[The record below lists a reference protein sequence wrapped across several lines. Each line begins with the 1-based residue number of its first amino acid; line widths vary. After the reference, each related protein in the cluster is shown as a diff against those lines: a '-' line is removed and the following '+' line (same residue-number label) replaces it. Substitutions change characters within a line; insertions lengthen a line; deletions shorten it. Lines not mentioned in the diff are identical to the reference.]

1 MSTATK
7 INLKGLE
14 LHELEKLMQEWGQQR
29 FRARQLML
37 WLYHKQATN
46 FDEMTDIS
54 KAFRAGLIEKAYIS
68 QPKLVTKTN
77 SFIDDTVKYLF
88 ELQDGNRIESVLM
101 YDQNRVTVCV
111 STQVGCAQG
120 CAFCA
125 TGMMGFVRN
134 LTAAEIIDQ
143 LMAIESVHF
152 VHQRLRLMDLG
163 AGKKATNV
171 VFMGMGE
178 PLANYEQTMKALR
191 LMTASE
197 GLMVAARKI
206 TVSTLGLVPK
216 IKTFTNEG
224 LKVGLAVSLNATTN
238 EVRNRLMPIN
248 KKYPIE
254 EVLDASKEWAIKIG
268 RRVTIE
274 YILIRGVNDS
284 PDDAHRLCKILH
296 GVPSKLNLIP
306 FNEIEGSNFQ
316 KPEPEKVE
324 QFRQIVASK
333 YYVAPV
339 RLSKGCD
346 IAAACGQLRTAW
358 NVMRDE

>member
-14 LHELEKLMQEWGQQR
+14 LHELEKLMQEWGQQK

-37 WLYHKQATN
+37 WLYHKRAAN

-54 KAFRAGLIEKAYIS
+54 KAFRADLMEKAYIS

-77 SFIDDTVKYLF
+77 SAIDDTVKYLF
-88 ELQDGNRIESVLM
+88 ELEDGNRIESVLM
-101 YDQNRVTVCV
+101 YDRNRVTVCV

-143 LMAIESVHF
+143 LMAIES
-152 VHQRLRLMDLG
+152 DLG
-163 AGKKATNV
+163 GGKKATNV

-178 PLANYEQTMKALR
+178 PLANYKQTMKALR
-191 LMTASE
+191 LMIASE

-206 TVSTLGLVPK
+206 TVSTLGLVPR
-216 IKTFTNEG
+216 IKAFINEG

-238 EVRNRLMPIN
+238 EVRNSLMPIN

-254 EVLDASKEWAIKIG
+254 ELLDASREWAIKIG
-268 RRVTIE
+268 RRITIE
-274 YILIRGVNDS
+274 YV
-284 PDDAHRLCKILH
+284 
-296 GVPSKLNLIP
+296 
-306 FNEIEGSNFQ
+306 
-316 KPEPEKVE
+316 
-324 QFRQIVASK
+324 
-333 YYVAPV
+333 
-339 RLSKGCD
+339 
-346 IAAACGQLRTAW
+346 
-358 NVMRDE
+358 

>member
-1 MSTATK
+1 
-7 INLKGLE
+7 
-14 LHELEKLMQEWGQQR
+14 
-29 FRARQLML
+29 
-37 WLYHKQATN
+37 
-46 FDEMTDIS
+46 
-54 KAFRAGLIEKAYIS
+54 
-68 QPKLVTKTN
+68 
-77 SFIDDTVKYLF
+77 
-88 ELQDGNRIESVLM
+88 
-101 YDQNRVTVCV
+101 
-111 STQVGCAQG
+111 
-120 CAFCA
+120 
-125 TGMMGFVRN
+125 
-134 LTAAEIIDQ
+134 
-143 LMAIESVHF
+143 
-152 VHQRLRLMDLG
+152 MDLG
-163 AGKKATNV
+163 SGKKATNV

-197 GLMVAARKI
+197 GLMVASRKI

-216 IKTFTNEG
+216 IRAFTNEG

-274 YILIRGVNDS
+274 YVLIRGVNDS

-296 GVPSKLNLIP
+296 GIPSKLNLIP
-306 FNEIEGSNFQ
+306 FNEIEGANFQ
-316 KPEPEKVE
+316 RPEPEKVE

-346 IAAACGQLRTAW
+346 IAAACGQLRT
-358 NVMRDE
+358 RYHS

>member
-1 MSTATK
+1 MSNVTK

-14 LHELEKLMQEWGQQR
+14 LHELEELMPTWGQEK

-37 WLYHKQATN
+37 WLYHKRATS

-54 KAFRAGLIEKAYIS
+54 KAFKADLMGKAYIG
-68 QPKLVTKTN
+68 QPTLITKTI
-77 SFIDDTVKYLF
+77 SAIDDTVKYLF
-88 ELQDGNRIESVLM
+88 ELEDGNQVESVLM
-101 YDQNRVTVCV
+101 YDRNRVTVCV
-111 STQVGCAQG
+111 STQVGCAQR

-125 TGMMGFVRN
+125 TGMIGFIRN
-134 LTAAEIIDQ
+134 LTAAEIVDQ
-143 LMAIESVHF
+143 LMAIES
-152 VHQRLRLMDLG
+152 DLS

-178 PLANYEQTMKALR
+178 PLANYKQTMKALR
-191 LMTASE
+191 LMVAPE

-206 TVSTLGLVPK
+206 TVSTLGLIPR
-216 IKTFTNEG
+216 IKTFTKAG

-254 EVLDASKEWAIKIG
+254 EVLDSSRKWAIKIG
-268 RRVTIE
+268 RKVTIE
-274 YILIRGVNDS
+274 YVLIRDVNDS
-284 PDDAHRLCKILH
+284 HDDAHRLCKMLH

-306 FNEIEGSNFQ
+306 FNEIAGSNLQ
-316 KPEPEKVE
+316 RPEPEKVE

-339 RLSKGCD
+339 RLSRGCD
-346 IAAACGQLRTAW
+346 IAAACGQLKAHYHHGG
-358 NVMRDE
+358 

>member
-1 MSTATK
+1 
-7 INLKGLE
+7 
-14 LHELEKLMQEWGQQR
+14 
-29 FRARQLML
+29 
-37 WLYHKQATN
+37 
-46 FDEMTDIS
+46 MTDIS
-54 KAFRAGLIEKAYIS
+54 KAFRADLVEKAYIS
-68 QPKLVTKTN
+68 QLKLVTKTK
-77 SFIDDTVKYLF
+77 SDIDDTVKYLF

-101 YDQNRVTVCV
+101 YDRNRVTVCV
-111 STQVGCAQG
+111 STQAGCAQG

-143 LMAIESVHF
+143 LMDIESVHF

-163 AGKKATNV
+163 GGKKATNV

-216 IKTFTNEG
+216 IKAFTNEG
-224 LKVGLAVSLNATTN
+224 LRVGLAVSLNATTN

-254 EVLDASKEWAIKIG
+254 EVLDVSKEWAIKIG

-274 YILIRGVNDS
+274 YVLIRDVNDS

-346 IAAACGQLRTAW
+346 IAAACGQLRT
-358 NVMRDE
+358 RYHP

>member
-14 LHELEKLMQEWGQQR
+14 LHELEKLMQEWGQQK

-37 WLYHKQATN
+37 WLYHKRAAN

-54 KAFRAGLIEKAYIS
+54 KAFRADLMEKAYIS

-77 SFIDDTVKYLF
+77 SAIDDTVKYLF
-88 ELQDGNRIESVLM
+88 ELEDGNRIESVLM
-101 YDQNRVTVCV
+101 YDRNRVTVCV

-143 LMAIESVHF
+143 LMAIES
-152 VHQRLRLMDLG
+152 DIG
-163 AGKKATNV
+163 GGKKATNV

-178 PLANYEQTMKALR
+178 PLANYNQTMKALC
-191 LMTASE
+191 LMIASE

-216 IKTFTNEG
+216 IKAFINEG

-238 EVRNRLMPIN
+238 EVRNSLMPIN

-254 EVLDASKEWAIKIG
+254 ELLDASREWAIKIG
-268 RRVTIE
+268 RRITIE
-274 YILIRGVNDS
+274 YVLIRGVNDS
-284 PDDAHRLCKILH
+284 SDDAHRLCKMLH

-306 FNEIEGSNFQ
+306 FNEIKGLDFQ
-316 KPEPEKVE
+316 RPEPEEVE
-324 QFRQIVASK
+324 KFRQIVASR
-333 YYVAPV
+333 YYVAPI
-339 RLSKGCD
+339 RLSRGND
-346 IAAACGQLRTAW
+346 ITAACGQLRT
-358 NVMRDE
+358 RYHP

>member
-1 MSTATK
+1 MSNVTK

-14 LHELEKLMQEWGQQR
+14 LYELEEFMQKWEQKK

-37 WLYHKQATN
+37 WLYQKRATN
-46 FDEMTDIS
+46 FDQMTDIS
-54 KAFRAGLIEKAYIS
+54 KAFRAELLQKAYIS
-68 QPKLVTKTN
+68 QLKLVTRTK
-77 SFIDDTVKYLF
+77 SSIDDTVKYLF
-88 ELQDGNRIESVLM
+88 ELEDGNRVESVLM
-101 YDQNRVTVCV
+101 YDRNRVTVCV
-111 STQVGCAQG
+111 STQVGCAQR

-143 LMAIESVHF
+143 LMAIES
-152 VHQRLRLMDLG
+152 DLSG
-163 AGKKATNV
+163 GKQTTNV

-178 PLANYEQTMKALR
+178 PLANYSQTMKALR
-191 LMTASE
+191 LMTVPE

-206 TVSTLGLVPK
+206 TISTLGLVPR
-216 IKTFTNEG
+216 IRTFTNEG

-238 EVRNRLMPIN
+238 EARNRLMPIN
-248 KKYPIE
+248 QKYPIE
-254 EVLDASKEWAIKIG
+254 EILNAVKEWSIKIG
-268 RRVTIE
+268 RKVTIE

-284 PDDAHRLCKILH
+284 IDDAHRLCQILR

-306 FNEIEGSNFQ
+306 FNEIEGLAFQ
-316 KPEPEKVE
+316 RPEPEKVE

-339 RLSKGCD
+339 RLSRGRD
-346 IAAACGQLRTAW
+346 ISAACGQLRAKCHHE
-358 NVMRDE
+358 NSNFS

>member
-7 INLKGLE
+7 INIKGLE

-37 WLYHKQATN
+37 WLYHKRATN

-54 KAFRAGLIEKAYIS
+54 KVFRADLIEKAYIS

-77 SFIDDTVKYLF
+77 SAIDDTVKYLF

-143 LMAIESVHF
+143 LMAIEF
-152 VHQRLRLMDLG
+152 DLG
-163 AGKKATNV
+163 GGKKATNV

-191 LMTASE
+191 LMIAPE

-206 TVSTLGLVPK
+206 TVSTSGLVPK
-216 IKTFTNEG
+216 IKAFTDEG

-274 YILIRGVNDS
+274 YVLIRGVNDS

-296 GVPSKLNLIP
+296 GIPSKLNLIP
-306 FNEIEGSNFQ
+306 FNEIEGSNFRS
-316 KPEPEKVE
+316 PESEKVE

-346 IAAACGQLRTAW
+346 IAAACGQLRT
-358 NVMRDE
+358 RYHP